1 MAFFLPFVYA
11 LLQRKTQTIYETM
24 LRVLEE
30 TGCDPSRVI
39 VHFEREIE
47 HALHSV
53 FSLWV

>member
-1 MAFFLPFVYA
+1 MVFCLTFVYA

-30 TGCDPSRVI
+30 TGCDPSIVI
-39 VHFEREIE
+39 VDFERGIE

-53 FSLWV
+53 LEIM